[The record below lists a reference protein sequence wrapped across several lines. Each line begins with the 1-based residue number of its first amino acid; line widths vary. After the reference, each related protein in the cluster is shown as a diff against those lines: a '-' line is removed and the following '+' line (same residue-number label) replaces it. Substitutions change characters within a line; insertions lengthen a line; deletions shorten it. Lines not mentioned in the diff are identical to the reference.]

1 MLLHARIS
9 CCIERKKK
17 MEQIRYANLPIV
29 GRVQHG
35 ERVDNGKGT
44 IRTKELGYFI
54 AKIQDDFMQ
63 MYLDK
68 FNELFTLLLSVT
80 CRAALT
86 ATASTR
92 SANIRHICC
101 IIVCRFNQTY
111 SL

>member
-1 MLLHARIS
+1 
-9 CCIERKKK
+9 
-17 MEQIRYANLPIV
+17 MEQMRYANLPIV

-68 FNELFTLLLSVT
+68 FNELFKGKKV
-80 CRAALT
+80 
-86 ATASTR
+86 
-92 SANIRHICC
+92 
-101 IIVCRFNQTY
+101 
-111 SL
+111 